1 MEAHSKARLV
11 EAPSMQSGV
20 AATVSRSEI
29 EETLSSAEGP
39 AVLVLDIARRSGE
52 SETADVE
59 AHTLEVELEKP
70 DLDQILRTATGD
82 AIEPR
87 FDQGGL
93 EESLDSDDVDAHGLR
108 EKALILTVAAATAAG
123 AAGQASGMTVVDRGS
138 GPASSISAPASTS
151 SAPISD
157 VVSGG
162 PAGQA
167 AAATPLVS
175 DVVSGGPAGA
185 EQSALASEAV
195 SGGPERPR
203 AAAATGDESTPLV
216 SDVAGGGPAGQTAES
231 TPLVSDVAG
240 GGPAGAAAESQ
251 LSATSGG
258 PEWPRAAAAAATE
271 QTPLVTDVAGGGPA
285 PAQAAESTG
294 GGGGGITISS
304 SEAIGAGIGGL
315 ALLITGASFAAARRQ
330 RPAL

>member
-11 EAPSMQSGV
+11 EAPSMQGGV

-70 DLDQILRTATGD
+70 DLEQILRTATGD
-82 AIEPR
+82 AIELR
-87 FDQGGL
+87 FDQGEL
-93 EESLDSDDVDAHGLR
+93 EQALEDDVDAHGLR

-123 AAGQASGMTVVDRGS
+123 AAGQASGMPVVDRGS

-162 PAGQA
+162 PAGQTA
-167 AAATPLVS
+167 ESTPLVS
-175 DVVSGGPAGA
+175 DVVS
-185 EQSALASEAV
+185 
-195 SGGPERPR
+195 
-203 AAAATGDESTPLV
+203 
-216 SDVAGGGPAGQTAES
+216 GGPAGQTAES

-240 GGPAGAAAESQ
+240 GGPAGAASESQ

-304 SEAIGAGIGGL
+304 SEAIGAGLGGL

-330 RPAL
+330 RPAHL

>member
-70 DLDQILRTATGD
+70 DLEQILRTATGD
-82 AIEPR
+82 AIELR
-87 FDQGGL
+87 FDQGEL
-93 EESLDSDDVDAHGLR
+93 EQALDSDDVDAHGMR

-123 AAGQASGMTVVDRGS
+123 AAGQASGMPVVDRGS

-175 DVVSGGPAGA
+175 DGVSGGPAGQTA
-185 EQSALASEAV
+185 
-195 SGGPERPR
+195 G
-203 AAAATGDESTPLV
+203 STPLV

-240 GGPAGAAAESQ
+240 GGPAGAASESQ

-258 PEWPRAAAAAATE
+258 PEWPRAAAAAASE
-271 QTPLVTDVAGGGPA
+271 PTPLVTDV
-285 PAQAAESTG
+285 
-294 GGGGGITISS
+294 
-304 SEAIGAGIGGL
+304 
-315 ALLITGASFAAARRQ
+315 
-330 RPAL
+330 

>member
-11 EAPSMQSGV
+11 EAPSMQGGV

-59 AHTLEVELEKP
+59 AHTLEVEQEKP
-70 DLDQILRTATGD
+70 DLEQILRTASGD
-82 AIEPR
+82 AIELR
-87 FDQGGL
+87 FDQGEL
-93 EESLDSDDVDAHGLR
+93 EQALEDDVDAHGLR

-123 AAGQASGMTVVDRGS
+123 AAGQASGMPVVDRGS

-175 DVVSGGPAGA
+175 DVVSGGPAGQTA
-185 EQSALASEAV
+185 ESSPLVSDVV
-195 SGGPERPR
+195 SGGPEWPR

-216 SDVAGGGPAGQTAES
+216 SDVVSGGPAGQTAES
-231 TPLVSDVAG
+231 SPLVSDVVS
-240 GGPAGAAAESQ
+240 GGPAGAEQ
-251 LSATSGG
+251 SALASEAVSGG
-258 PEWPRAAAAAATE
+258 PE
-271 QTPLVTDVAGGGPA
+271 
-285 PAQAAESTG
+285 
-294 GGGGGITISS
+294 
-304 SEAIGAGIGGL
+304 
-315 ALLITGASFAAARRQ
+315 
-330 RPAL
+330 

>member
-70 DLDQILRTATGD
+70 DLEQILRTATGD
-82 AIEPR
+82 AIELR
-87 FDQGGL
+87 FDQGEL
-93 EESLDSDDVDAHGLR
+93 EQALDSDDVDAHGMR

-123 AAGQASGMTVVDRGS
+123 AAGQASGMPVVDRGS

-175 DVVSGGPAGA
+175 DVVSGGPAGQTA
-185 EQSALASEAV
+185 ESS
-195 SGGPERPR
+195 
-203 AAAATGDESTPLV
+203 PLV
-216 SDVAGGGPAGQTAES
+216 SDVVGGGPAGQTAES

-240 GGPAGAAAESQ
+240 GGPAGAASESQ

-258 PEWPRAAAAAATE
+258 PEWPRAAAAAASE
-271 QTPLVTDVAGGGPA
+271 PTPLVTDVTGGGPA
-285 PAQAAESTG
+285 PSQAAEATG

-304 SEAIGAGIGGL
+304 SEAIGAGLGGL